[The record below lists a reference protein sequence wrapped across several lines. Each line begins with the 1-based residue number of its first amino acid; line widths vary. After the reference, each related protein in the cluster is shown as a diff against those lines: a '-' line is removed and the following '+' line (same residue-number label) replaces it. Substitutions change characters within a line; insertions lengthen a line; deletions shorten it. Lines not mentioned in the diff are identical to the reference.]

1 MSQDDKLIAMRAALM
16 QFSEVT
22 STVVEAV
29 AGYKAQCVAAGF
41 PERAAD
47 EMAVAYHTEI
57 VKLVFA
63 GMAKNL
69 K

>member
-1 MSQDDKLIAMRAALM
+1 MSQDDKLTAMRAALM

-41 PERAAD
+41 PEKAAD
-47 EMAVAYHTEI
+47 EMAIAYHGEMIKI
-57 VKLVFA
+57 VFM